1 MMDSGDKK
9 WLSGARM
16 LFWCKFH
23 QLKRPR
29 KQFSKYLRFHKFFHI
44 KNRPLMIN
52 FYL

>member
-9 WLSGARM
+9 WLPGARM

-29 KQFSKYLRFHKFFHI
+29 KQFSKYLRFYKFFHI

-52 FYL
+52 LYL